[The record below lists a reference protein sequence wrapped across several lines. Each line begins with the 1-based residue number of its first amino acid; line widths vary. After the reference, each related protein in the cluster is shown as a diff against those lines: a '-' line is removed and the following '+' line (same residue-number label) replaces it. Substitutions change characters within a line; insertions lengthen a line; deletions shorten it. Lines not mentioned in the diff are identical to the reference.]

1 MLRYLD
7 YPPIWLLAALGLVWG
22 ETVLVPQSLVGA
34 GGQMMGNA
42 LILLAILLIL
52 AAVAGFVQARSTI
65 IPHQMP
71 HQLITGG
78 IFRLSRNPIYLADLL
93 LLVGFSL
100 RWGAVSGLALVP
112 LLAWVLHVR
121 FILGEEARLRA
132 AFGAAADAYFARTRR
147 WL

>member
-71 HQLITGG
+71 RQLITGG